1 MLFKCEPVS
10 ATSNLGL
17 ELWAR
22 AWDFVLWE
30 WVCKFDVG
38 PKTLS
43 LSLSPFQL
51 YPHLSF
57 SLADCLAPSMFA
69 IRFYIFRK
77 TFKSSS
83 VRTFSTLFDFSTTF
97 ANKGFCLTIVTI
109 LFFGLRAEKFTN
121 DKVSFKLSLSCRWR
135 WQPIVHFLQPSKKRI
150 SCKALTLTSV
160 LSLRSLKIIKVKF
173 IGVLIYNF
181 A

>member
-1 MLFKCEPVS
+1 MWACVCDFE
-10 ATSNLGL
+10 G
-17 ELWAR
+17 LWA
-22 AWDFVLWE
+22 WDYHF
-30 WVCKFDVG
+30 G
-38 PKTLS
+38 PETSS
-43 LSLSPFQL
+43 LGLSPFQL

-135 WQPIVHFLQPSKKRI
+135 WQPIVHSLQPSKKGYLAKLWLWLQ
-150 SCKALTLTSV
+150 CWLC
-160 LSLRSLKIIKVKF
+160 SLKIMKVKF
-173 IGVLIYNF
+173 IGV
-181 A
+181 